1 MTAHKPFGTLTK
13 RLPAARKARIDDKAA
28 ALHTALALHELRKA
42 RAVSQAQLA
51 RKLAVGQPAVAKIE
65 RRSDM
70 YVSNLRRYVEALGGT
85 LEISARFHDGAVT
98 ITQETSIVANHHQG
112 RLRRRLGQAQDDAEG
127 AGRQVRSHPAKPVQI
142 DAAATA
148 QTGRHGAVPAAA
160 KVRGRVYGSVGQFG
174 IRHRLHVRI
183 DAQQQTRR

>member
-1 MTAHKPFGTLTK
+1 MSGHRPFGDLTK

-28 ALHTALALHELRKA
+28 ALHTALTLHELRKT

-85 LEISARFHDGAVT
+85 LEISARFPDGAVT
-98 ITQETSIVANHHQG
+98 ITQEATMATNPPKGDHHRIGEVRDRSQTFNPKTEQWVKRDADSG
-112 RLRRRLGQAQDDAEG
+112 RFLDVKQDGAKFKGVRREHPK
-127 AGRQVRSHPAKPVQI
+127 GR
-142 DAAATA
+142 
-148 QTGRHGAVPAAA
+148 
-160 KVRGRVYGSVGQFG
+160 
-174 IRHRLHVRI
+174 
-183 DAQQQTRR
+183 

>member
-1 MTAHKPFGTLTK
+1 MTGHRPFGELTK

-28 ALHTALALHELRKA
+28 ALYTALTLHELRKA

-85 LEISARFHDGAVT
+85 LEISARFPDGAVT
-98 ITQETSIVANHHQG
+98 ITQETNMA
-112 RLRRRLGQAQDDAEG
+112 AT
-127 AGRQVRSHPAKPVQI
+127 PPKPV
-142 DAAATA
+142 
-148 QTGRHGAVPAAA
+148 
-160 KVRGRVYGSVGQFG
+160 
-174 IRHRLHVRI
+174 
-183 DAQQQTRR
+183 TRRVD